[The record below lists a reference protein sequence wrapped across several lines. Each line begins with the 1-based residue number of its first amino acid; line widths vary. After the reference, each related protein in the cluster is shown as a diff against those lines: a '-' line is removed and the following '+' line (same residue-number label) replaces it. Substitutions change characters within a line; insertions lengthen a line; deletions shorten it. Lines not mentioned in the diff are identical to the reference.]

1 MTHRKDLI
9 DHINRQGWRGEQ
21 LEPPID
27 WVSRFV
33 WTGLFVGTAALVFSA
48 LWGIFK

>member
-21 LEPPID
+21 LESID

-33 WTGLFVGTAALVFSA
+33 WTGLFVGTAALCFSA
-48 LWGIFK
+48 LWGVLR

>member
-9 DHINRQGWRGEQ
+9 DVINRQGWRGEQ
-21 LEPPID
+21 LKSID

-33 WTGLFVGTAALVFSA
+33 WTGLVLATAALCFSA